1 MDMKT
6 LELEGRGTI
15 AYQITDDGP
24 EIIVLVNG
32 SVFNY
37 HQWDNQAL
45 PILRQGLSGRCR
57 FLQYDYIGFGGS
69 SAKAAPINLFDLADE
84 LRDLL
89 DALSIDNAHLLG
101 ISQGSMVG
109 QAFLIR
115 HPERA
120 NSFCGLGNPN
130 LLSHS
135 LGSTF
140 SVFKDRVKAL
150 EELKELWPQRINQK
164 NYVTLFN
171 SIYVPAIFSK
181 DYADLSLTE
190 RLRSNLVR
198 RMIYPALE
206 GTFVKSIVDL
216 FRYYTSDIN
225 NEIHAFSEGLTKVR
239 DIPILLLNGNADT
252 ITPINMSREL
262 VQLLPDAEL
271 VEFEGITHIGP
282 MMLKKEGEPVFKR
295 YVSFVQH
302 VLNK

>member
-1 MDMKT
+1 MET

-45 PILRQGLSGRCR
+45 PILRQGLSRRCR

-89 DALSIDNAHLLG
+89 DALSIDNAHLMG

-130 LLSHS
+130 LLSQS
-135 LGSTF
+135 LGPTF
-140 SVFKDRVKAL
+140 SVFNDRVKAL

-164 NYVTLFN
+164 NYVSLFN

-198 RMIYPALE
+198 RMIYPALA

-216 FRYYTSDIN
+216 FRYYTSGITK
-225 NEIHAFSEGLTKVR
+225 EIHAFSEGLPKVR
-239 DIPILLLNGNADT
+239 GIPILLLNGTADT

-295 YVSFVQH
+295 YVSFVEH